1 MHYEEHVDIRR
12 SVEQSSGTTRAR
24 RQHVAQPFG
33 PRHEVRRLLL
43 QALHRAGQSLRAVEG
58 AFGIDDGHLMG
69 SEVMG
74 ERGHGCHLRSA
85 VPPGP
90 VDEVDAH
97 PTPDDVERRAP
108 RELLLYDVVDVVVAA
123 VGQ

>member
-1 MHYEEHVDIRR
+1 MHHEEHVDIGRG
-12 SVEQSSGTTRAR
+12 VEQSSGPTRAR
-24 RQHVAQPFG
+24 RQHVAQTFG
-33 PRHEVRRLLL
+33 PGHEVRRLLF
-43 QALHRAGQSLRAVEG
+43 QTLHRTSQSLRVVEG
-58 AFGIDDGHLMG
+58 AFGIDDGHLTG
-69 SEVMG
+69 PEVMG